1 MKTVRLTTNAMMA
14 AMCAV
19 LGYVALDL
27 GNIKIT
33 FESLPVLLAALMF
46 GPVDGM
52 LVGGIGTLIYQLL
65 RYGVSVTTLLWILPY
80 VVCGLV
86 VGGIAKASRFGNTR
100 KQLIAAVIMAELLIM
115 VLNTV
120 AIYADSKIYGYYSF
134 AFVFGSL
141 IIRFVIAL
149 VKGVAFGCLI
159 PVILRYMGRYTKNT
173 RSDY

>member
-52 LVGGIGTLIYQLL
+52 LVGGIGLF
-65 RYGVSVTTLLWILPY
+65 
-80 VVCGLV
+80 
-86 VGGIAKASRFGNTR
+86 IA
-100 KQLIAAVIMAELLIM
+100 
-115 VLNTV
+115 
-120 AIYADSKIYGYYSF
+120 Y
-134 AFVFGSL
+134 FGSS
-141 IIRFVIAL
+141 A
-149 VKGVAFGCLI
+149 G
-159 PVILRYMGRYTKNT
+159 T
-173 RSDY
+173 